1 MALIISP
8 GINVNDN
15 KNALLAWIF
24 IMKPIII
31 VPTISKNNTPITK
44 VATNNIAKLILL
56 KYRSLTN
63 PIPNA
68 TTGYKNKNPADG
80 PANTP
85 IPPRPPDRTGKPAA
99 ANSKKTMILSVPY
112 FLPRII
118 PAKNMPIFCKTI
130 GTGIIGSGI
139 PGTNPKTQI
148 IAVIKAV

>member
-80 PANTP
+80 PQILRFLHVHQIELVNLQQLIVKDDDTQCP
-85 IPPRPPDRTGKPAA
+85 I
-99 ANSKKTMILSVPY
+99 

-130 GTGIIGSGI
+130 GTGIIGSRI